1 MLMWRSRLRHED
13 LVSDNDSITRL
24 SDATGLFVPAH
35 SPTAIPRRAQPT
47 NGNGT
52 EAREIVMLKK
62 NSITSVIIIFGVS
75 VAIWSMQGIAVAQKD
90 SVLKPPDKLALGQ
103 NEVEQLL
110 LLINMNKTGKIT
122 KQEWMKFMEEE
133 FDRLDKNKTG
143 EIDAK
148 ELAHSRLPARTFSSF
163 GK

>member
-1 MLMWRSRLRHED
+1 LGD
-13 LVSDNDSITRL
+13 P
-24 SDATGLFVPAH
+24 ATPSPA
-35 SPTAIPRRAQPT
+35 TPRRAHPT
-47 NGNGT
+47 KGNDT
-52 EAREIVMLKK
+52 EAREIIMLKK
-62 NSITSVIIIFGVS
+62 PSIASVIIILGVS

-90 SVLKPPDKLALGQ
+90 SVLKPPDKLTLGQ

-110 LLINMNKTGKIT
+110 LLIDMNETGKIT